1 LKWNLASYDASGA
14 SELAAAL
21 NIAPLA
27 ARVLYARGFRD
38 AEAARS
44 FLHPSIGDL
53 HDPYLLKSM
62 PEAVARLRRAIE
74 GKEPI
79 LLYGDY
85 DVDGT
90 SAVVILK
97 KGLDVLG
104 AISSFHVPH
113 RLRDGYGMKSEVVD
127 AAAAAGVKLIVSVDT
142 GIRANDV
149 VRHASQFGIDVIVTD
164 HHLPESE
171 LPPAV
176 AVLNPNRPDCSYP
189 EKNLCGAGVAL
200 KLMDALVTASGW
212 DAVKRARLVE
222 SLMKLVAIAT
232 VADVVPLTGENRVIV
247 KLGLEG
253 LRSVRNPGLRAIL
266 DVSGLTEGEVPTARQ
281 VAFQVAPR
289 INAAGRMASAGD
301 VIEMFL
307 TEDAERA
314 RALAAQLHD
323 LNFDRQ
329 QTERTIVDAIFEQCV
344 TQPVTDL
351 DCALVFAAEG
361 WHRGVVGIVA
371 SRVVE
376 RFHRPAFVLGI
387 EDGVAQGSGR
397 SIRVFHLLEALESM
411 PGLFTKFGG
420 HRQAA
425 GVSLD
430 AGRLEEF
437 RERFRAHA
445 ATLLTPAD
453 FEASLEIDAE
463 VNLSELDNESVADAL
478 SLAPFG
484 IGNPVPMFV
493 ARGVEVAAPPEIK
506 NEKHVF
512 LKFRTPPV
520 TAGIVHPITS
530 GRPAAEGSFVRMKA
544 WSFAERASE
553 FTPGSPVDVVFTLE
567 DDAYSAARGYAP
579 WQAILRDVRAAQEVL
594 AANEPE

>member
-1 LKWNLASYDASGA
+1 
-14 SELAAAL
+14 
-21 NIAPLA
+21 
-27 ARVLYARGFRD
+27 
-38 AEAARS
+38 
-44 FLHPSIGDL
+44 
-53 HDPYLLKSM
+53 M
-62 PEAVARLRRAIE
+62 PEAVARLRHAIE
-74 GKEPI
+74 AKEPI

-97 KGLDVLG
+97 KGLDALG

-149 VRHASQFGIDVIVTD
+149 VRHAAQFGIDVIVTD

-171 LPPAV
+171 LPPAI
-176 AVLNPNRPDCSYP
+176 AVLNPNRADCSYP

-212 DAVKRARLVE
+212 DAVKRARFIG
-222 SLMKLVAIAT
+222 SLLKLVAIAT

-247 KLGLEG
+247 KLGLAG
-253 LRSVRNPGLRAIL
+253 LRNVRNPGLRAIL
-266 DVSGLTEGEVPTARQ
+266 DVSGLAEGEVPSARQ

-314 RALAAQLHD
+314 KVLAAQLHD

-351 DCALVFAAEG
+351 DCALVFAGEG

-397 SIRVFHLLEALESM
+397 SIRAFHLLDALESM
-411 PGLFTKFGG
+411 PELFTKFGG

-425 GVSLD
+425 GVALPAHYVD
-430 AGRLEEF
+430 EF

-445 ATLLTPAD
+445 ATLLTPSD

-463 VNLSELDNESVADAL
+463 VSLSELDNASVADVL

-484 IGNPVPMFV
+484 MGNPVPTFV

-506 NEKHVF
+506 NDKHVF
-512 LKFRTPPV
+512 LKLITPPV
-520 TAGIVHPITS
+520 RAGIITS
-530 GRPAAEGSFVRMKA
+530 GRPPRAAGGGFMRMKA
-544 WSFAERASE
+544 WNFADRAHE
-553 FTPGSPVDVVFTLE
+553 FAPGAPVDIAFTLE

-579 WQAILRDVRAAQEVL
+579 WQALLRDVRATA
-594 AANEPE
+594 EP

>member
-1 LKWNLASYDASGA
+1 LKWNIASSDPDGA
-14 SELAAAL
+14 DKLAAAL
-21 NIAPLA
+21 NITPLA
-27 ARVLYARGFRD
+27 ARILYSRGFHD
-38 AEAARS
+38 ADAARR
-44 FLHPSIGDL
+44 FLHPSLDDL

-62 PEAVARLRRAIE
+62 PEAVARLRQAIE
-74 GKEPI
+74 RKEPI

-90 SAVVILK
+90 SAIVVLK
-97 KGLDVLG
+97 KGLDLLG
-104 AISSFHVPH
+104 AIASFHVPH

-142 GIRANDV
+142 GIRAGEA
-149 VRHASQFGIDVIVTD
+149 VRHAAQFGIDVIVTD

-171 LPPAV
+171 LPPAI
-176 AVLNPNRPDCSYP
+176 AVLNPNRRDCQYP

-212 DAVKRARLVE
+212 NAAKRGRLVE
-222 SLMKLVAIAT
+222 SLLKLVAIAT
-232 VADVVPLTGENRVIV
+232 VADVVPLTGENRAIV
-247 KLGLEG
+247 KLGLAG

-266 DVSGLTEGEVPTARQ
+266 DVSGLADGDTPSARH

-314 RALAAQLHD
+314 RVLAALLHD
-323 LNFDRQ
+323 LNQDRQ
-329 QTERTIVDAIFEQCV
+329 QTEKAITEAIFEQCIA
-344 TQPVTDL
+344 QPVTDL
-351 DCALVFAAEG
+351 DAALVFAGEG

-387 EDGVAQGSGR
+387 EDGIAQGSGR
-397 SIRVFHLLEALESM
+397 SIRAFHLLDALESM

-425 GVSLD
+425 GVTLH
-430 AGRLEEF
+430 AGHLEEF

-453 FEASLEIDAE
+453 FEASIEIDAE
-463 VNLSELDNESVADAL
+463 ADLSEIDNQSVADVL

-484 IGNPVPMFV
+484 MGNPVPMFV
-493 ARGVEVAAPPEIK
+493 ARGVEVAAVPEIK
-506 NEKHVF
+506 SGKHVF
-512 LKFRTPPV
+512 LKLLT
-520 TAGIVHPITS
+520 H
-530 GRPAAEGSFVRMKA
+530 GRPLRMKA
-544 WSFAERASE
+544 WSFAERAHE
-553 FTPGSPVDVVFTLE
+553 FTPGAPVDIAFTLE

-579 WQAILRDVRAAQEVL
+579 WQAIVRDARKATAAT
-594 AANEPE
+594 NEHE